1 MKQLEIFFQDVV
13 KRLYTNPC
21 RIFGIPPTSDHETYI
36 EVDMSKSWVIPDAPK
51 FSKAQWTPF
60 AGRNVTGCVTRV
72 ILRGELAYIDG
83 KVGVSM
89 LCLQIKSIGPFV
101 SNSVL

>member
-1 MKQLEIFFQDVV
+1 VL
-13 KRLYTNPC
+13 RLNTNPC
-21 RIFGIPPTSDHETYI
+21 RIFGILTTPDTYI

-83 KVGVSM
+83 KVCGTIN
-89 LCLQIKSIGPFV
+89 LYFDYTYHIGGE
-101 SNSVL
+101 